1 IDQSTLTG
9 ESLPRSVQVGDEVF
23 AGTINQHTALEVRI
37 SRPITES
44 SLQRIMK
51 LVIEAQETRQPLQR
65 LIDRF
70 STPYTVTVF
79 GLAIVTFVGL
89 LALGGM
95 AVTDAAYR
103 SITLLVVASPC
114 ALVIATPTATLCG
127 LSRAARAGVLI
138 KGGDAL
144 ERLSNIT
151 MVAMD
156 KTGTLTTGQIEVTHV
171 EPIAASDVES
181 LLSIAM

>member
-1 IDQSTLTG
+1 
-9 ESLPRSVQVGDEVF
+9 F
-23 AGTINQHTALEVRI
+23 AGTMNINGAIEVRVT
-37 SRPITES
+37 RPVAES
-44 SLQRIMK
+44 SIQRILT
-51 LVIEAQETRQPLQR
+51 LVLEAQETRQPVQR
-65 LIDRF
+65 VIDRL
-70 STPYTVTVF
+70 STPYTVVVF
-79 GLAIVTFVGL
+79 IAAALVLLFELFVRDS
-89 LALGGM
+89 ALS
-95 AVTDAAYR
+95 TAALR